1 MRHGLGAGLLA
12 SCGAGGYSQRM
23 KGVIVAAGYGKRFLP
38 ATKTVPK
45 ELLPLIDRPA
55 IEFVIEEFLG
65 AGIREILIISSRRK
79 QALED
84 YFDREVE
91 LESVFR
97 AEGAQAKLEAIQP
110 PNAEIQFV
118 RQRKMMGTGHALLF
132 AESFVG
138 DSPFVVAYP
147 DDLQRGGTPVA
158 KLLVDAYTA
167 SGCSVLATMHDP
179 PNLERYGVLSLAADG
194 VHVDGIVEKPAPG
207 SEPSREASLG
217 RYLYTPELF
226 PLLREGWDAHLA
238 AAGASA
244 EERALPPAACAV
256 EGLPEYFHTYALNK
270 LMQAGKVVFARIDGE
285 RLDTGSPAGY
295 LRAILRYAAGR
306 PDLVG
311 VLREELERLR

>member
-1 MRHGLGAGLLA
+1 
-12 SCGAGGYSQRM
+12 M
-23 KGVIVAAGYGKRFLP
+23 KGVIVAAGYGTRFLP

-55 IEFVIEEFLG
+55 IDFVIDEFLA

-79 QALED
+79 HALED

-97 AEGAQAKLEAIQP
+97 SEGAAAKLEAVRP
-110 PNAEIQFV
+110 PNAEFQFV
-118 RQRKMMGTGHALLF
+118 RQRKMLGTGHALML

-138 DSPFVVAYP
+138 ESPFVVAYP
-147 DDLQRGGTPVA
+147 DDLQHGGTPPA
-158 KLLVDAYTA
+158 RLLREAYNAT
-167 SGCSVLATMHDP
+167 GCSVLATISDP

-194 VHVDGIVEKPAPG
+194 LHVEGIVEKPAPG
-207 SEPSREASLG
+207 TEPSREASLG

-226 PLLREGWDAHLA
+226 PLLREGWQAHLA
-238 AAGASA
+238 AAGVPADVQ
-244 EERALPPAACAV
+244 ALPPAACAV
-256 EGLPEYFHTYALNK
+256 EGVPEYFHTYALNK

-306 PDLVG
+306 PDLVD
-311 VLREELERLR
+311 VLREELSRL